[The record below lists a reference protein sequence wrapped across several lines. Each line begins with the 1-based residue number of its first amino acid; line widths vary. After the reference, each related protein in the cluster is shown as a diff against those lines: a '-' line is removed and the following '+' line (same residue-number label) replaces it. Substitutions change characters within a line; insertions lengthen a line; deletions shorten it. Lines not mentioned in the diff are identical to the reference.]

1 MLLKFHGKYI
11 CCIKGSV
18 KAQSRQTRP
27 AAAAAASPITH
38 DAYEAANSLI
48 ENVMKVAESRWN
60 TPGGINLADIKEELE
75 SARNSAL
82 SLPNAIDL
90 NNNEGSFIGLL
101 TTNNGF
107 VADETTLGR
116 LTFGM
121 VQPEAIVSLND
132 PVGKQL
138 KPMPSLYKG
147 VFEGRPM
154 SYVLNT
160 HFLLKPP
167 GSTPLHGL
175 MTMIAQYE
183 INTESSLVITF
194 ESMRLSPV
202 DPGQIMEWNLFFK
215 TTDDADPSV
224 PLSPDGVLEL
234 KLPQKIKGEVKF
246 ILMTHEYQM
255 HIGNGGGWYIMQ
267 RKA

>member
-1 MLLKFHGKYI
+1 MLLKSHGK
-11 CCIKGSV
+11 CISCING
-18 KAQSRQTRP
+18 KARTGQTR
-27 AAAAAASPITH
+27 AAAAAAAAAAAISQNG
-38 DAYEAANSLI
+38 EANSLI

-60 TPGGINLADIKEELE
+60 APGGISLAAIKEELDI
-75 SARNSAL
+75 ARTSAL

-90 NNNEGSFIGLL
+90 IHNEGSFIGLL

-121 VQPEAIVSLND
+121 VQPEAVVSLND
-132 PVGKQL
+132 PVGKHI

-183 INTESSLVITF
+183 INTESSLAINF

-202 DPGQIMEWNLFFK
+202 DPGQIKEWNSFFK
-215 TTDDADPSV
+215 STDDDDFSL

-234 KLPQKIKGEVKF
+234 QLPQKIKGEVKF
-246 ILMTHEYQM
+246 IIMTHEYQM